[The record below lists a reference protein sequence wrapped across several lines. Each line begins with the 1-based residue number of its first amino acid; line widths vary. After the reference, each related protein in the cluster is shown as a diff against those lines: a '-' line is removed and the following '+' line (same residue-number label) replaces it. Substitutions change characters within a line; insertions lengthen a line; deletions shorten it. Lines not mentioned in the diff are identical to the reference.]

1 VTAVAIQFGVLLG
14 GAIVVET
21 VFGLPGVGRM
31 VVTAVNQR
39 NYTVV
44 QGGVLV
50 IAALFILVN
59 LLADLLNS
67 WLDPRIEDAA

>member
-59 LLADLLNS
+59 LVADLLNS